1 MTTTIVKQGTLEEA
15 LRLQT
20 MQVIEQVKQTQRLL
34 CRITK
39 LEHKIDERDLQIT
52 YLQGKCDR
60 IDQDRLRIFKA
71 FIAYINREK
80 DNTSTTANT
89 NNFNFNN
96 DGTE

>member
-1 MTTTIVKQGTLEEA
+1 MTTTIVQQGRLEEA

-20 MQVIEQVKQTQRLL
+20 MQVIEQVKQMQRLL

-60 IDQDRLRIFKA
+60 IEQDRLRIFKE
-71 FIAYINREK
+71 FVSFVNK
-80 DNTSTTANT
+80 DNNNKSTNT

-96 DGTE
+96 NDK